1 MRRNRNK
8 PSAPEGKKRRSGKE
22 KERKIKKER
31 QRRRKKEKQKRE
43 REKKKRER
51 ESKRKKLLKDLLA
64 DVSYGR
70 ELQIKL
76 LKGCT
81 ITYPSPVDDSS
92 THLTSR
98 ALRCW

>member
-1 MRRNRNK
+1 MLLKERK
-8 PSAPEGKKRRSGKE
+8 EEGGKKKKE
-22 KERKIKKER
+22 KERRKDREEE
-31 QRRRKKEKQKRE
+31 RKKSKRE
-43 REKKKRER
+43 RERKKKER

-98 ALRCW
+98 ALRRW